1 MTAEQSLAMAISI
14 VLCVC
19 FTINSVILVQ
29 DFFFQE
35 DLVKYHEPQ
44 QFGLA
49 LRVTT
54 MLVMWVVWLIIIFG
68 LTPWSKSSDNSVD
81 KVEQKQE
88 QSLEIN
94 LPT

>member
-1 MTAEQSLAMAISI
+1 
-14 VLCVC
+14 
-19 FTINSVILVQ
+19 
-29 DFFFQE
+29 
-35 DLVKYHEPQ
+35 
-44 QFGLA
+44 
-49 LRVTT
+49 

-94 LPT
+94 LQT

>member
-1 MTAEQSLAMAISI
+1 MTDEQSMVLGISI

-19 FTINSVILVQ
+19 LTINSIILIRDSSFIDDP
-29 DFFFQE
+29 DFGFL
-35 DLVKYHEPQ
+35 DLV
-44 QFGLA
+44 FGVIRILTLA
-49 LRVTT
+49 IMWRIWWIITFE
-54 MLVMWVVWLIIIFG
+54 LVPLDK
-68 LTPWSKSSDNSVD
+68 PCDNSVD